1 MLSCNYNLPVRVTRG
16 FQIKN
21 GPKKGYRYDGLYY
34 VSRYERVKGKS
45 GFYICRFHLSSEKP
59 IETLEKE
66 IKKNLKPNY
75 KRADRASST
84 VNRIKRDVSLA
95 ENIKEIYEYKCQI
108 CNVYLKTPSGGIAIG
123 AHIKGLGKPHNG
135 PDVIENMIC
144 LCPNHHTQ
152 FDYYG
157 FYIEPE
163 SFEIKGLN
171 GFEGKKITL
180 NKKHKI
186 ENRFLKYHKKEYTK
200 NN

>member
-1 MLSCNYNLPVRVTRG
+1 M
-16 FQIKN
+16 
-21 GPKKGYRYDGLYY
+21 
-34 VSRYERVKGKS
+34 
-45 GFYICRFHLSSEKP
+45 
-59 IETLEKE
+59 
-66 IKKNLKPNY
+66 
-75 KRADRASST
+75 
-84 VNRIKRDVSLA
+84 A
-95 ENIKEIYEYKCQI
+95 EDIKEIYEYKCQI
-108 CNVYLKTPSGGIAIG
+108 CNIYLKTPSGGIAIG

-171 GFEGKKITL
+171 GFEEKKITL

-186 ENRFLKYHKKEYTK
+186 ENRFLKYHKKEYKK